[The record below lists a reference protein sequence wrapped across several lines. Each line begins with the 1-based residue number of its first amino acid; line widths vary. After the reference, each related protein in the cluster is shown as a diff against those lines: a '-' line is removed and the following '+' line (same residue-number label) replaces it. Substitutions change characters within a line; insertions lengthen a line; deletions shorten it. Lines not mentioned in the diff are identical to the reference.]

1 MKKYLLL
8 ILVVVCTSGCTILSY
23 QKCSKV
29 KGHPEEQVEMTFER
43 ISTVERNGC
52 TLKIHYRPHR
62 DKSLLIG
69 PIIPII
75 PTFGRMAYDLGTG
88 ERWIEIVNDGK
99 SGTAV
104 VKNISVEET
113 QIDCPIS
120 TAKFYHEEKQY
131 KLSEAPSH
139 LLELKPSESI
149 SILLPSKETVIISIE
164 FNSEKKDIK
173 VKDVLRF
180 NYHMVTV

>member
-1 MKKYLLL
+1 M
-8 ILVVVCTSGCTILSY
+8 VACSSGCTILSY

-29 KGHPEEQVEMTFER
+29 KGHPEEKVEMTYER
-43 ISTVERNGC
+43 ISTVVHNGC
-52 TLKIHYRPHR
+52 TLKLQYRPHEN
-62 DKSLLIG
+62 KSLLIG

-104 VKNISVEET
+104 VKKISVEET
-113 QIDCPIS
+113 QIDCSIS
-120 TAKFYHEEKQY
+120 TAEFYHEEKQY
-131 KLSEAPSH
+131 KFSEAPDN

-149 SILLPSKETVIISIE
+149 SILLPNKETVIISIE

-180 NYHMVTV
+180 NYHLVTV